1 MADLCIKGGDNI
13 FTKGRRPRPDRTK
26 INEGIRAKEVRVVD
40 ETGGQA
46 GVMSL
51 TEALKLAREKGM
63 DLIEITETAVPP
75 VCRIGDY
82 GKYKYELEKKKRDMR
97 KKQKGVEIK
106 EIKIRPQIGEHD
118 FQTKLKHI
126 REFLEEGDKVKITIV
141 FKGREI
147 SHQELGERLLNR
159 LGEELKGLF
168 VVEQQPRR
176 EGMSRITI
184 LAPVKK

>member
-1 MADLCIKGGDNI
+1 
-13 FTKGRRPRPDRTK
+13 
-26 INEGIRAKEVRVVD
+26 
-40 ETGGQA
+40 
-46 GVMSL
+46 MSL
-51 TEALKLAREKGM
+51 AEALSIAREKGL
-63 DLIEITETAVPP
+63 DLIQIAETAVPP

-82 GKYKYELEKKKRDMR
+82 GKHKYELAKKKKDMR
-97 KKQKGVEIK
+97 KKQKGTELK
-106 EIKIRPQIGEHD
+106 EIRIRPQIGEHD

-126 REFLEEGDKVKITIV
+126 REFLEEGDKVKVTIV

-147 SHQELGERLLNR
+147 SHQELGEKLLNR
-159 LGEELKGLF
+159 LERELKGQF